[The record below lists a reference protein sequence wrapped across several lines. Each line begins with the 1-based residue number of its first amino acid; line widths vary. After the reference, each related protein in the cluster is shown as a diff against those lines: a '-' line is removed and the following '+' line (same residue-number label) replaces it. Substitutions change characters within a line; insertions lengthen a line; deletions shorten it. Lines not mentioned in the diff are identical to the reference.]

1 VKTKTLAIALMLCFF
16 AQAGRAETKQ
26 EIKQARRDLAD
37 DLQQCSVFFYV
48 ASTCVADQDAALALS
63 YRKAVDKL
71 DKLAISNYR
80 ATGLSEKASK
90 EAYAVGGFLV
100 AEMMMKDL
108 VGNCAIFFGTPQI
121 AGEGR
126 NGGPESDRADA
137 AMLAFR
143 DRVKTY
149 MNFCQELA
157 RDTGPRLM
165 ERIKCV
171 QAKDRDCR
179 RR

>member
-1 VKTKTLAIALMLCFF
+1 MALMMLCLF
-16 AQAGRAETKQ
+16 AEVGRAQTKQ
-26 EIKQARRDLAD
+26 EIKLARRDLAD

-71 DKLAISNYR
+71 DKLAISSYR

-90 EAYAVGGFLV
+90 EAYAAGGFLV

-108 VGNCAIFFGTPQI
+108 VGNCAIFGTPRI

-126 NGGPESDRADA
+126 NGGPESNRADA
-137 AMLAFR
+137 VMLAFR
-143 DRVKTY
+143 DRVKKY
-149 MNFCQELA
+149 MNFCQVLA
-157 RDTGPRLM
+157 RDAGLRLM

-171 QAKDRDCR
+171 QAKDRNCR
-179 RR
+179 P

>member
-1 VKTKTLAIALMLCFF
+1 VKTKTLAMALMMLCLF
-16 AQAGRAETKQ
+16 AQAGRTETKE
-26 EIKQARRDLAD
+26 EIKLARRDLAD

-48 ASTCVADQDAALALS
+48 ASTCVADRDAALALS

-90 EAYAVGGFLV
+90 EAYAAGGFLV

-108 VGNCAIFFGTPQI
+108 VGNFAIFGTL
-121 AGEGR
+121 AGEDR
-126 NGGPESDRADA
+126 NGGPESNRADA
-137 AMLAFR
+137 AMLVFL

-149 MNFCQELA
+149 INFCRELA
-157 RDTGPRLM
+157 RDAGPRLM

-171 QAKDRDCR
+171 QAKDRNCR
-179 RR
+179 PR